1 MSKKQDKIKD
11 TILRSTE
18 NSVASVADDNVKAN
32 MEVETGAGMEPKIL
46 RSSDGKCC
54 AWCSSLVGE
63 YYEDEAPDDI
73 YARHDNCNCT
83 VTYISEKGYQDAH
96 TKKWIDQQEL
106 EVRRERIATDRKN
119 ISKLKEGQEAEK
131 EHRIR
136 KGSTLKEKPY
146 SELISD
152 VNRSYYQTQGQNL
165 KRISDHAIYKIAK
178 LPKSEKHELLDGS
191 IVFIEGQSLKRIL
204 GKHGKEFDLKEFGII
219 RDAIASP
226 DCIAL
231 NDSHHKKSLLLYKE
245 IKWSNKS
252 IMECVFIR
260 EGKNIVIHYHK
271 INKKKIRKLKKEGK
285 IIENKINV

>member
-11 TILRSTE
+11 IILRSTE

-96 TKKWIDQQEL
+96 SKKLIDQQEL

-119 ISKLKEGQEAEK
+119 ISKLRKEREVAKTKRVEA
-131 EHRIR
+131 
-136 KGSTLKEKPY
+136 T
-146 SELISD
+146 
-152 VNRSYYQTQGQNL
+152 
-165 KRISDHAIYKIAK
+165 
-178 LPKSEKHELLDGS
+178 
-191 IVFIEGQSLKRIL
+191 
-204 GKHGKEFDLKEFGII
+204 GK
-219 RDAIASP
+219 
-226 DCIAL
+226 
-231 NDSHHKKSLLLYKE
+231 
-245 IKWSNKS
+245 
-252 IMECVFIR
+252 
-260 EGKNIVIHYHK
+260 
-271 INKKKIRKLKKEGK
+271 KLKKETHRRQLLSNRITNLDDEIAGRSAGAKFKNYDIMDLQTGEIYHFAEGSKLQNKRVFAGK
-285 IIENKINV
+285 GCKKKYRKAHQYAHKYGGDVNNWQHVKAIATITTPDGDRIVEVHWSQCEGIGKVEMFIKRWLD